1 MKLNIYEKKKI
12 IKTYEADT
20 YDVCYGTIEDIG
32 NVLQLDKL
40 ETGSDVEIIKMCFSA
55 FKESREIINE
65 LFKDIFD
72 GLTDAELKKAHL
84 KEMID
89 VIIELVHFTFGQ
101 LNLGNNSKN

>member
-1 MKLNIYEKKKI
+1 MKINIYEKKKI
-12 IKTYEADT
+12 IKTYEVDT
-20 YDVCYGTIEDIG
+20 YDVCYGTVEKIAK
-32 NVLQLDKL
+32 VLKLDKL

-55 FKESREIINE
+55 FNESTAIINK

-72 GLTDAELKKAHL
+72 GLTDAELEKAHL

-101 LNLGNNSKN
+101 INFRGNSKN